1 MSLTADMARTVSLVP
16 RLWLL
21 FYSFLNTTF
30 IINDDILLA
39 LLIVL
44 FRLGNVGEWAA
55 FELLSADF
63 GERLVG

>member
-21 FYSFLNTTF
+21 FYSLLDTAF
-30 IINDDILLA
+30 IVNNDVLLA

-44 FRLGNVGEWAA
+44 FRLSNVGEWTA

-63 GERLVG
+63 GERLVR